1 MSISSRSAAAA
12 SIAHRRP
19 VLGRALFN
27 RALPFEAIGWIA
39 VAVDFVIIMSTSILA
54 DLGYQWMF
62 LDSGN
67 DERFVGVGFLVFA
80 NFAAVSAARGN
91 YQPCNLLHLK
101 RQIREAILAWGLAA
115 LILLA
120 MAFSLKIAG
129 TFSRVSTVALFAV
142 GCALTVL
149 WRALLSNLIAQAL
162 EEGAFA
168 RRRIVLIA
176 ENGQLQSS
184 RALVELGRCGYR
196 PLRTFEISAS
206 EARSLGM
213 SASLRATLDEVI
225 ELSRRAPIEELFLLV
240 KWDHAQLVEDVLNVL
255 RILPLPVRLVP
266 DENIERFLATP
277 MLGVGTTW
285 AAELKR
291 APLSVAEQALKR
303 AFDVLAATVAILL
316 LSPLMLTAVL
326 LIRLD
331 SSGPVLF
338 TQTRNGFNGRSFRIL
353 KFRTMSVLEDGPQ
366 IRQATRNDPRITSV
380 GRWLRRMSIDELPQL
395 FNVLGG
401 SMSLVGPRPHAA
413 AHNTEYE
420 RLVANYAFRYHVKP
434 GISGWAQVN
443 GFRGET
449 PSVDLMERRVELDLW
464 YVDNWSFWLD
474 VRILWKTLAL
484 GLWQSSAY

>member
-1 MSISSRSAAAA
+1 MS
-12 SIAHRRP
+12 
-19 VLGRALFN
+19 N
-27 RALPFEAIGWIA
+27 
-39 VAVDFVIIMSTSILA
+39 
-54 DLGYQWMF
+54 
-62 LDSGN
+62 
-67 DERFVGVGFLVFA
+67 
-80 NFAAVSAARGN
+80 
-91 YQPCNLLHLK
+91 
-101 RQIREAILAWGLAA
+101 
-115 LILLA
+115 
-120 MAFSLKIAG
+120 
-129 TFSRVSTVALFAV
+129 
-142 GCALTVL
+142 
-149 WRALLSNLIAQAL
+149 
-162 EEGAFA
+162 
-168 RRRIVLIA
+168 
-176 ENGQLQSS
+176 
-184 RALVELGRCGYR
+184 
-196 PLRTFEISAS
+196 
-206 EARSLGM
+206 
-213 SASLRATLDEVI
+213 SLRATLDEVI

-240 KWDHAQLVEDVLNVL
+240 KWDHARLVEEVLDVL

-277 MLGVGTTW
+277 MLEVGTTW

-303 AFDVLAATVAILL
+303 ALDMLAAAVAVIL
-316 LSPLMLTAVL
+316 LSPLILTAVL
-326 LIRLD
+326 LIKLD

-366 IRQATRNDPRITSV
+366 IRQATRNDPRVTSV

-464 YVDNWSFWLD
+464 YVNNWSFWLD
-474 VRILWKTLAL
+474 VRILWKTVAL
-484 GLWQSSAY
+484 DLWQSSAY

>member
-101 RQIREAILAWGLAA
+101 RQIREAILAWGL
-115 LILLA
+115 
-120 MAFSLKIAG
+120 
-129 TFSRVSTVALFAV
+129 ALFAV